1 MNFGGSALQISF
13 DIPDDKVNNAK
24 KRLQQLAKEH
34 TLDIISEAE
43 KVEKM
48 FHEAGASA
56 DITDNIIFQ
65 ASRRNKTEKKKDV
78 KLIIFRVLAEI
89 LLFAAGCM
97 FIPERFIDSNNKL
110 NLMYLVVF
118 LIIVTIALIC
128 VITSHF
134 LGGE

>member
-1 MNFGGSALQISF
+1 
-13 DIPDDKVNNAK
+13 
-24 KRLQQLAKEH
+24 
-34 TLDIISEAE
+34 
-43 KVEKM
+43 M

-110 NLMYLVVF
+110 NLMYLVVY